1 MNVAG
6 HNVLAIIAAAVAMY
20 LIGFVIY
27 GVLFSDMWMALSG
40 VTEESFVGHEWRMG
54 LSPIMPILIAIG
66 ISIVIGWRGA
76 TGVQAGGM
84 TGFVVAIFFL
94 IAARMYAFAYS
105 TEPVGL
111 LWIDALHFLLICP
124 LAGAIIAGW
133 PKAKAPAAT

>member
-1 MNVAG
+1 MSVAG
-6 HNVLAIIAAAVAMY
+6 HNVLAIAAAAVVMY

-27 GVLFSDMWMALSG
+27 GYLFSEMWMALSG
-40 VTEESFVGHEWRMG
+40 VTEESFVGQEWRMG

-66 ISIVIGWRGA
+66 ISIAIGWRGA
-76 TGVQAGGM
+76 TGVQAGAI

-94 IAARMYAFAYS
+94 VAARLYAFTYS

-124 LAGAIIAGW
+124 VAGAIIGGW
-133 PKAKAPAAT
+133 PKPKAA